1 MALVGKGFYNS
12 EVEFWK
18 LGWLIKGAQRA
29 GLGWDTALDTPEG
42 NLEIKLL
49 LKQNSIKSLVKSISP
64 LSESCCLWL
73 LAV

>member
-1 MALVGKGFYNS
+1 MALVGKGFYNR

-18 LGWLIKGAQRA
+18 LGWLIKGAQTA